1 MGNRGKMRAT
11 EPRSP
16 PTTNIGEMNMAEDD
30 KTAEP
35 ASAPMPTSGSS
46 GSQTSVLDEY
56 LRPGRQNVL
65 LIYVLYLA
73 GIVPAFA
80 GVPILIGFIIA
91 LLHRGQGGDPWA
103 GHYEFQFR
111 QAIILLGAWIV
122 SFILVFV
129 LIGFLLFLLV
139 AIWWIIRTIK
149 GLLAA
154 SRDEPIADPATF
166 LW

>member
-1 MGNRGKMRAT
+1 MGDRGECAT
-11 EPRSP
+11 EPPVR
-16 PTTNIGEMNMAEDD
+16 GDQHRGMNMPEDD
-30 KTAEP
+30 KTAGP
-35 ASAPMPTSGSS
+35 ASAQAPTPGSS
-46 GSQTSVLDEY
+46 SGVQTSVLDEY
-56 LRPGRQNVL
+56 LRPGRQNVM

-91 LLHRGQGGDPWA
+91 LLHRGQGGDPWV